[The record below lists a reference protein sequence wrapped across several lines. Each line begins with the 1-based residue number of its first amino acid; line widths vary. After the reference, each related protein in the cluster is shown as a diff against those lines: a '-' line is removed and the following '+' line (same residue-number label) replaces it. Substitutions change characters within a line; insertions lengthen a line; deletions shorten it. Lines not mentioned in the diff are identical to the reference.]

1 MKYCSGFYGLVG
13 MMILISCSENQE
25 GKTKRLEVT
34 FQTNELISVDE
45 RFVNNY
51 NQSCCLAVFNDTF
64 LAGYNKP
71 RKTIDVF
78 NTKSM
83 ISVTQYRIEN
93 VGPDAIGEVLGL
105 SMNNNASDIIIMTGN
120 ELVKTRVNSLTG
132 GLRVVSR
139 YDLKDFQDYKIKG
152 FDYDNFQLAIKN
164 TFGIRVGLENAMAYD
179 SLSDRVYLAKY
190 NVIQNDF
197 QPEYFQHTL
206 GGWLDL
212 KTNSYIETNLYFSDY
227 LKENGVNIPYL
238 YDVQTLWNGKE
249 LIYSFAASPNLFVYN
264 PSSESVS
271 KKVLP
276 KDAKANVTAKPLKN
290 YNGVRFGDTESTMVG
305 MAYGINSVQHFQ
317 PVWDPYR
324 KLYYRISKI
333 KDTEGNKA
341 FLPKRYGNHVL
352 TIYNDDFQMVGEAS
366 WPEDFDATVL
376 VTKDKVLVPLKS
388 QDKEDELR
396 FGRVILTGVK

>member
-305 MAYGINSVQHFQ
+305 MAYGINSVQHFH